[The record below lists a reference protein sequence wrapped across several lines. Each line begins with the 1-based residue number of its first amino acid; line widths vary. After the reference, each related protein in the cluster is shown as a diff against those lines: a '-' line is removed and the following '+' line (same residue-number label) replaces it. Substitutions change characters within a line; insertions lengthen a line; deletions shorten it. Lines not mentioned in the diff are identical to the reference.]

1 MKKNTVQIIGRITTD
16 LELKTPKEGFS
27 VLNFSLAVNEKYTN
41 KAGEKVE
48 VVDFIN
54 LQATNRLAELINKY
68 AKKGHPLLVQGKI
81 KTQSWEKDGVKQ
93 YKTFVD
99 VQEVDFL
106 KWYGEKK
113 ETTTESSTAFGEG
126 DDVSIS
132 ETPF

>member
-1 MKKNTVQIIGRITTD
+1 MKKNTVQLIGRITTD

-27 VLNFSLAVNEKYTN
+27 VLSFSLAVNEKYTN

-48 VVDFIN
+48 VVDFIS

-113 ETTTESSTAFGEG
+113 ETTTESSTPFGEG

-132 ETPF
+132 DTPF

>member
-1 MKKNTVQIIGRITTD
+1 MKKNTVQLIGRITTD
-16 LELKTPKEGFS
+16 LELRTPKEGFS
-27 VLNFSLAVNEKYTN
+27 VLNFSLAVNEKYKN
-41 KAGEKVE
+41 KAGEQVE
-48 VVDFIN
+48 VVDFIS
-54 LQATNRLAELINKY
+54 LQATNKLAEMIHKY

-81 KTQSWEKDGVKQ
+81 KTQSWEKEGVKQ

-113 ETTTESSTAFGEG
+113 EITESSAPFGDG

-132 ETPF
+132 DAPF